1 MALDA
6 NNVKDSGV
14 QSGPRKPSP
23 YIGYGIKE
31 IMITGAEIKTAS
43 TGTPKIVYQVES
55 TPISFEGFV
64 GANGASGQVG
74 SVQTGWL
81 KPGSAQ
87 EQEAFGQLITF
98 CKKAGVATENAPV
111 FQDGELQKALDYF
124 LPLIKGKFVRVKL
137 VAKYYMGKDKEGA
150 PKEKYTL
157 AFARYQFA
165 EETSIPMKET
175 KLRFDENS
183 KYDIDKSE
191 LATETADSTTSN
203 PGGTDDLP
211 F

>member
-1 MALDA
+1 MALDP
-6 NNVKDSGV
+6 NSVQDSGV
-14 QSGPRKPSP
+14 NNTPHKPSP

-31 IMITGAEIKTAS
+31 IMITGAEIKIAQ
-43 TGTPKIVYQVES
+43 TGTPKIIYSVES
-55 TPISFEGFV
+55 VPVTAEGFV

-74 SVQTGWL
+74 NVHTGWL
-81 KPGSAQ
+81 KAGSAQ

-98 CKKAGVATENAPV
+98 CKKAGIDISNAPT
-111 FQDGELQKALDYF
+111 FNDGELQKALDYF
-124 LPLIKGKFVRVKL
+124 IPLIKGKFVRVKL
-137 VAKYYMGKDKEGA
+137 VAKYYPGKDKDGN
-150 PKEKYTL
+150 PKDKYTL

-165 EETSIPMKET
+165 EEMSIPMKET

-191 LATETADSTTSN
+191 LPNNTADAITPAPS
-203 PGGTDDLP
+203 DDLP